1 MKRRGPIKL
10 SNRMLAIG
18 ASIAMVSTAAAAA
31 EDTQRNSGFV
41 ENIKNFQ
48 EKISETFRDSW
59 RALWQ
64 DKDAKKISESTLSM
78 ASLDLREQ
86 QDSYTLRLNLPN
98 RDMNKVEINL
108 SGDTLH
114 IVAPAEGTA
123 GRYEQDIQLS
133 GVAAN
138 AAPQIERK
146 AEDNLI
152 IVTVP
157 KSRDLAATTPTP
169 TPSTDLWDT
178 WDRDVLA
185 RMDRM
190 RREMDRIFNEAFSE
204 FRSQPEFREFFDQAR
219 FGSSFDLQEEKDRY
233 VVRAYLPERDMN
245 NVNATVEGQLLKLD
259 AKAENT
265 RNEEKD
271 GVFLS
276 SKSEYSQVLT
286 LPGPVQ
292 ADKMTV
298 ERKENMLVVTLPK
311 ASAS

>member
-10 SNRMLAIG
+10 SNRLLAMG

-31 EDTQRNSGFV
+31 EDTQRDSGGFV

-64 DKDAKKISESTLSM
+64 DKNTKNISESTLST

-123 GRYEQDIQLS
+123 GRYEQDIQLD

-138 AAPQIERK
+138 GA
-146 AEDNLI
+146 
-152 IVTVP
+152 
-157 KSRDLAATTPTP
+157 
-169 TPSTDLWDT
+169 
-178 WDRDVLA
+178 
-185 RMDRM
+185 
-190 RREMDRIFNEAFSE
+190 
-204 FRSQPEFREFFDQAR
+204 
-219 FGSSFDLQEEKDRY
+219 
-233 VVRAYLPERDMN
+233 
-245 NVNATVEGQLLKLD
+245 LKLS
-259 AKAENT
+259 AKRKT
-265 RNEEKD
+265 I
-271 GVFLS
+271 LS
-276 SKSEYSQVLT
+276 S
-286 LPGPVQ
+286 
-292 ADKMTV
+292 
-298 ERKENMLVVTLPK
+298 
-311 ASAS
+311 